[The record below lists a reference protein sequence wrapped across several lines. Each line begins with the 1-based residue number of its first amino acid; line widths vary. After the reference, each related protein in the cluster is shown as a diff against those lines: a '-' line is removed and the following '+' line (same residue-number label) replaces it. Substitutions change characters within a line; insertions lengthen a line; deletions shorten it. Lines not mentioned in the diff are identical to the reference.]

1 MMARLQN
8 KVAIV
13 TGAAQG
19 IGLGI
24 ARVLA
29 QEGAQVV
36 LSDLQDAAGSEAAA
50 AIQAAGGLAI
60 YHHADVTSESEI
72 VNLVGAAVDHFG
84 RLDIVVNNAGIVAVQ
99 TVEESSVADWDRVMA
114 VNVRA
119 IFLTT
124 KYALPHLRRAGG
136 GSIVVVASVSSMVAQ
151 QGTPAYCAS
160 KGAALMLTKS
170 LALDYAPENIRVNAI
185 CPGITDTPMLRY
197 HAGHA
202 GDAEVLLQQRLQR
215 VPTGKML
222 YPEDMGR
229 VAAFLCSDDAAG
241 ITGTS
246 LVVDGGYIACAEF
259 SPPALSQSM
268 QSGR

>member
-1 MMARLQN
+1 MAKLAN

-24 ARVLA
+24 ARVFTA
-29 QEGAQVV
+29 EGAQVV
-36 LSDLQDAAGSEAAA
+36 LSDVNDVAGAAA
-50 AIQAAGGLAI
+50 AAELRSGGGQVV
-60 YHHADVTSESEI
+60 YVHADVAQEADI
-72 VNLVGAAVDHFG
+72 RRLVAAAVEHFG

-99 TVEESSVADWDRVMA
+99 TVEESSVEDWDRVMA
-114 VNVRA
+114 INVRA

-124 KYALPHLRRAGG
+124 KHAVPHLRVAGG
-136 GSIVVVASVSSMVAQ
+136 GSILNVASVSSFVGQ

-170 LALDYAPENIRVNAI
+170 LALDYSPERIRVNCI

-197 HAGHA
+197 HARHA
-202 GDAEVLLQQRLQR
+202 DDPDAHLRRRLER
-215 VPTGKML
+215 VPSGEML

-229 VAAFLCSDDAAG
+229 AAAFLCSDEAAG

-259 SPPALSQSM
+259 FPTT
-268 QSGR
+268 

>member
-1 MMARLQN
+1 MAKLAN

-24 ARVLA
+24 ARVFVA
-29 QEGAQVV
+29 EGADVV
-36 LSDLQDAAGSEAAA
+36 LADVNDTVGAAA
-50 AIQAAGGLAI
+50 AQELADGRAQAAYI
-60 YHHADVTSESEI
+60 HADVAREDDVQRLITAT
-72 VNLVGAAVDHFG
+72 VTRYG
-84 RLDIVVNNAGIVAVQ
+84 RLDVVVNNAGIVAVQ
-99 TVEESSVADWDRVMA
+99 TVEQSSVDDWDRVMA
-114 VNVRA
+114 INVRS

-124 KYALPHLRRAGG
+124 KHALPQFRTAGG
-136 GSIVVVASVSSMVAQ
+136 GSILNVASVSSFVGQ

-160 KGAALMLTKS
+160 KGAVLMLTKS
-170 LALDYAPENIRVNAI
+170 LALDYSREHIRVNCI

-197 HAGHA
+197 HARHA
-202 GDAEVLLQQRLQR
+202 ADPEAHLRQRLER
-215 VPTGKML
+215 VPSGAML

-229 VAAFLCSDDAAG
+229 AAAFLCSDDAAG

-259 SPPALSQSM
+259 VPSIT
-268 QSGR
+268 G

>member
-1 MMARLQN
+1 MTRLVG

-24 ARVLA
+24 AHALA
-29 QEGAQVV
+29 AAGAAVMLADIADDAGARAASDLQVVGAQVCY
-36 LSDLQDAAGSEAAA
+36 Q
-50 AIQAAGGLAI
+50 
-60 YHHADVTSESEI
+60 HADVTSEGD
-72 VNLVGAAVDHFG
+72 VHNLVQATAARWG

-99 TVEESSVADWDRVMA
+99 TVEQSSLADWDRVMA
-114 VNVRA
+114 INVRS

-124 KYALPHLRRAGG
+124 KFALPHLRKTRG
-136 GSIVVVASVSSMVAQ
+136 GSILNIASVSSFVAQ

-160 KGAALMLTKS
+160 KGAVLMLTKS
-170 LALDYAPENIRVNAI
+170 LALDYGREHIRVNCL

-197 HAGHA
+197 HARHEPNP
-202 GDAEVLLQQRLQR
+202 DAHLRQRLRR
-215 VPTGKML
+215 VPTGEML

-229 VAAFLCSDDAAG
+229 AAVFLCSDDAAG

-246 LVVDGGYIACAEF
+246 LVVDGGYIAAAEF
-259 SPPALSQSM
+259 YA
-268 QSGR
+268 SG

>member
-1 MMARLQN
+1 MATLAG

-24 ARVLA
+24 ARALA
-29 QEGAQVV
+29 QVGAAVV
-36 LSDLQDAAGSEAAA
+36 VADVNDAAGSAAVA
-50 AIQAAGGLAI
+50 ALDGQGDYL
-60 YHHADVTSESEI
+60 HADVTQEGD
-72 VNLVGAAVDHFG
+72 VRGLVDAAVARFG

-124 KYALPHLRRAGG
+124 KYALPHLRAAGG
-136 GSIVVVASVSSMVAQ
+136 GAILNVASVSSFVGQ

-160 KGAALMLTKS
+160 KGAVLMLTKA
-170 LALDYAPENIRVNAI
+170 LALDYGRERIRVNCL

-197 HAGHA
+197 HARHEA
-202 GDAEVLLQQRLQR
+202 DPDAHLRQRLAR
-215 VPTGKML
+215 VPTGEML
-222 YPEDMGR
+222 YPAEMGR
-229 VAAFLCSDDAAG
+229 AAVFLCSDDAAG

-259 SPPALSQSM
+259 FAGPV
-268 QSGR
+268 